1 MLQKG
6 EKMKFA
12 EPVYRPPMEA
22 NSLLLPVTQS
32 CNWNKCKFCYRL
44 KDYPFL
50 VTTPKDLE
58 QEILSQRA
66 FYPPDTNIFLVGSN
80 TFVLPVRKFREFF
93 EIIRKY
99 YPQMG
104 KVSMFSRVDAIAGKS
119 DQDLEELS
127 RLGVSQ
133 LYVGTESGN
142 DDALG
147 LMHKGHSAAEAVEQL
162 KRLDKAGISYTGFY
176 IIGMGGKGA
185 GKKSALDTAAF
196 FNQVHPARIV
206 STGMTVTEG
215 TGAARLQDEGKF
227 VQASERE
234 KIEELRL
241 FLDELRIDTFYD
253 GIHYLNP
260 LHYRFQTSDKEMKES
275 ILSDI
280 DRILANHSDDELEA
294 AINRKQMEE
303 DCKPQKPVF

>member
-1 MLQKG
+1 
-6 EKMKFA
+6 MKFA

-32 CNWNKCKFCYRL
+32 CNWNKCNFCYRL

-50 VTTPKDLE
+50 VTTPEDLE

-66 FYPPDTNIFLVGSN
+66 FYPPDTDIFLVGSN

-93 EIIRKY
+93 AVIRKY
-99 YPQMG
+99 YPEMG
-104 KVSMFSRVDAIAGKS
+104 KVSMFSRVDAIADKP
-119 DQDLEELS
+119 DEALKEL
-127 RLGVSQ
+127 RELGVSH
-133 LYVGTESGN
+133 LYVGTENGN
-142 DDALG
+142 DDALEI
-147 LMHKGHSAAEAVEQL
+147 MNKGHSAAESLEQL
-162 KRLDKAGISYTGFY
+162 KRLDAAGITYTLFY

-185 GKKSALDTAAF
+185 GEKSARETAALY
-196 FNQVHPARIV
+196 NQLHPVRIV

-215 TGAARLQDEGKF
+215 TGAARLQAEGKF

-241 FLDELRIDTFYD
+241 FLQELSVDTFYD

-260 LHYRFQTSDKEMKES
+260 LHYRFQTSDAAARKN
-275 ILSDI
+275 ILADM
-280 DRILANHSDDELEA
+280 DAILANYSDSELEA
-294 AINRKQMEE
+294 AINRRQMEE
-303 DCKPQKPVF
+303 DCKPVRPQD